1 MKLTFFR
8 GKAPNFGDELN
19 AYMWPLLLPRNFLD
33 EDEDELFVGIGS
45 ILLDTMPAAPLKH
58 VMGSGYAGYTAPP
71 PIHDGSW
78 NVVFVRG
85 PRTAA
90 ALGLPRETA
99 ICDSAI
105 LLRALELPAPT
116 TDVGIAFMP
125 HYESLARGNWVE
137 ACELAGITLID
148 PRHDVEPVIAAIR
161 GARLLITEAMHGAI
175 VADALRTP
183 WIPVLPIHPRHH
195 GKWLDWADSLSIELR
210 PHRNR
215 PTSLMELYVAMS
227 GGRGN
232 IEGRAGRAS
241 RSRLAAP
248 ANKALT
254 FLAAERLRKLA
265 RLQPQLSSDRKIEE
279 ATARAMDALDRFVRS
294 RHPAYGALSA

>member
-19 AYMWPLLLPRNFLD
+19 PYMWPRLLPQGFLD
-33 EDEDELFVGIGS
+33 EHEDELFVGIGS

-90 ALGLPRETA
+90 ELGLPREAA
-99 ICDSAI
+99 ISDSAI
-105 LLRALELPAPT
+105 LLRALELPSAAPS
-116 TDVGIAFMP
+116 VGIAFMP
-125 HYESLARGNWVE
+125 HYESLDRGFWAE
-137 ACELAGITLID
+137 ACRLAGVTLID
-148 PRHDVEPVIAAIR
+148 PRLEVEAVIAAIR

-183 WIPVLPIHPRHH
+183 WIPVLPIHARHH
-195 GKWLDWADSLSIELR
+195 GKWLDWADSLAIELR
-210 PHRNR
+210 PHRIR
-215 PTSLMELYVAMS
+215 PTSLMELYVGIS
-227 GGRGN
+227 GGRGK
-232 IEGRAGRAS
+232 IDGRAGRVS

-248 ANKALT
+248 ANRLLT
-254 FLAAERLRKLA
+254 LRAAERLSQLA
-265 RLQPQLSSDRKIEE
+265 GFEPQLSRDARIDE
-279 ATARAMDALDRFVRS
+279 ATTRAMDAVDRFVRS
-294 RHPAYGALSA
+294 RKPIYGAMSA